1 MKNIILIRGLSGSGK
16 STLADLI
23 VGNDPNKGEV
33 CADDFFVDEKGDYKF
48 DFEKL
53 KEAHAWCQQECLSM
67 IEEGLDTI
75 VVHNTFT
82 RKWECDPYFK
92 IAEENEYKITCVS
105 LYDAGCSD
113 KELEERCEHGLN
125 THQISEQRKRWD
137 LNVFPHRTNRPR
149 NYNQPPPMVAV
160 PANWLYDQRGQFNPH
175 AQYSAPSQFNPAP
188 QRKRKPWKSS
198 GSGNGY

>member
-1 MKNIILIRGLSGSGK
+1 MKSLILIRGLSGSGK
-16 STLADLI
+16 TTLADLI
-23 VGNDPNKGEV
+23 VGHHSDRGEV
-33 CADDFFVDEKGDYKF
+33 CADDFFVDDNGDYSF

-53 KEAHAWCQQECLSM
+53 KEAHEWCQRECVNM
-67 IEEGLDTI
+67 IEEGLTTI

-92 IAEENEYKITCVS
+92 IAEKHGFEMTLIS
-105 LYDAGCSD
+105 LYDGGCTD

-125 THQISEQRKRWD
+125 AHQISEQRKRWD

-149 NYNQPPPMVAV
+149 NHRQPPPMVAV
-160 PANWLYDQRGQFNPH
+160 PANWLYDQRGNFNP
-175 AQYSAPSQFNPAP
+175 SQK
-188 QRKRKPWKSS
+188 KRKPWKSS